1 MQRTGG
7 ALERT
12 GGAKD
17 RTGVASQR
25 TGDPPDRTGGAIER
39 SRHVLLL
46 EPAAAQTAGPLTRLP
61 KISNTCYTH
70 KMRDNSK
77 YIKRTQ

>member
-17 RTGVASQR
+17 RTG
-25 TGDPPDRTGGAIER
+25 GAIES
-39 SRHVLLL
+39 SRHVLPL
-46 EPAAAQTAGPLTRLP
+46 EPAATHAAGPL
-61 KISNTCYTH
+61 IS
-70 KMRDNSK
+70 
-77 YIKRTQ
+77 KRSSSVITYQVVQVGKVVPE